1 MATGRQ
7 SGDEPCGHTPRTL
20 EPRRQIQG
28 RGALLPLDTGL
39 PSLSGDSS
47 PRAQLHFT
55 YRPPNETRRSGKPH
69 GITSR
74 SMRDGRSLPESMS
87 PLRACHTGSS
97 YLAGHFSALS
107 GVGMAARKGRKARN
121 LEAHAPPPRAHR
133 PPEHCR
139 RWLRRGVLDSL
150 ATSPARCTDFKG
162 LKTER

>member
-7 SGDEPCGHTPRTL
+7 SGDEPCGHTPRTP

-39 PSLSGDSS
+39 PGLSGDSS
-47 PRAQLHFT
+47 PQAQLHVT

-74 SMRDGRSLPESMS
+74 SMRDGRSLPESPS
-87 PLRACHTGSS
+87 PLRARHTGSS

-107 GVGMAARKGRKARN
+107 GVGTAARKGRKARN
-121 LEAHAPPPRAHR
+121 LETHAPPTPRSQATR
-133 PPEHCR
+133 APR
-139 RWLRRGVLDSL
+139 TARSRLSSL
-150 ATSPARCTDFKG
+150 AEAGSSRLTSYFSSKMYR
-162 LKTER
+162 L